1 MQVLK
6 DFVLKKFDGLEVQV
20 DMDDVE
26 YIFEQCDLDNSG
38 SISKD
43 ELLPA
48 LAAWKEISVERVK
61 EVRHTMIEEEFA
73 KKPPPRSLAEKSERE
88 ATKKK
93 LIKQTTNV
101 KGPFNIPS
109 GKGGLGSSSSLSP
122 SAAPATSAAP
132 DLARAPSKGTP
143 VGSIPEGGGN
153 GAAPRAQA
161 GTPRSGGSEAK
172 SSTCV
177 LL

>member
-93 LIKQTTNV
+93 LIKQTTSV
-101 KGPFNIPS
+101 KGPS

-153 GAAPRAQA
+153 DAAPRAQA